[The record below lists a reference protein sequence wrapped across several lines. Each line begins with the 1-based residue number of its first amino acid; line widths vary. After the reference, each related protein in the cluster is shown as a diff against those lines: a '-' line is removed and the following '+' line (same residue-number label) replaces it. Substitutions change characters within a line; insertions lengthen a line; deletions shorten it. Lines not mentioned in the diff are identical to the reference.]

1 MISNSSTLSKPLKEA
16 TKEASYPTYFGGGT
30 DSSSKEESNLK
41 FTSNIKLLC
50 GGGSS
55 KELSNS
61 LFEGKSALKI
71 GSEESK
77 NSKEYC
83 EKSKELE
90 LVFNFGLEEG
100 REISSEKSYHAGYVT
115 AIFKYILIPKLEET
129 GLIIPSIVDLIIH
142 YDFFEISIKSIEN
155 NSLLYTLNITILSTN
170 SLTLLVKVYK
180 LIESG
185 EDIKTI
191 CENTYSNIDDLISFL
206 SVNIPN
212 YINNN

>member
-16 TKEASYPTYFGGGT
+16 TKEASYVTYFGGGT
-30 DSSSKEESNLK
+30 DSSSKEESKLK
-41 FTSNIKLLC
+41 FTSNTKLLC

-115 AIFKYILIPKLEET
+115 AIFKYILI
-129 GLIIPSIVDLIIH
+129 DL
-142 YDFFEISIKSIEN
+142 DE
-155 NSLLYTLNITILSTN
+155 LSTN
-170 SLTLLVKVYK
+170 ATKKKLSLTKLSEKSDYFTKKKLL
-180 LIESG
+180 LFSA
-185 EDIKTI
+185 
-191 CENTYSNIDDLISFL
+191 
-206 SVNIPN
+206 
-212 YINNN
+212 